1 MAKIRLPKTSPEIGI
16 SPIPRIAP
24 TQTDPG
30 AVLAGGLIGIGSQLA
45 DQEMR
50 LADQEMRQK
59 AKRKSETFAQY
70 DQKINEAT
78 TILNDDG
85 SLNVEESIKASEA
98 FAINPEFSIASVL
111 GDENASSLLAD
122 KDFSLTKFR
131 LGMSLR
137 KDKLLS
143 SQSLSYNEEIV
154 TLSQDPDLGLYG
166 RNDIQDAMRKQGE
179 AIARIDDP
187 EYKANALNNAVTKQR
202 AFNSIEQSAMA
213 GGMQTAIE
221 FFADVFEGEYDFL
234 DPDKT
239 DLLEDAN
246 KYVASQVAAIDAM
259 SGGTNSLSLS
269 GFNEFNFNTGKSIS
283 TIQAESLSKNIKALP
298 PELRP
303 LQAQITQLMEAAK
316 VSKDT
321 GSYIFS
327 NTPKNT
333 DHVIGTISGND
344 LSIAIQ
350 QQFLPEVMSLTGIQQ
365 QEYIQ
370 KTMLKAQQSIG
381 IIPLQLKETVLDL
394 VHRPAT
400 ALNASQALLG
410 NTFIINDP
418 EEAIRLKTM
427 LTADERTEVQRV
439 KIHIDQHFGN
449 AEAGLQSYLKTK
461 ERKGVQDNLEVTPYT
476 DADFEQLK
484 SSLSDYGFD
493 DMKMSTESLNSVQAL
508 ASLKYTELMATDSL
522 LKPEDATRIA
532 TDYAI
537 NSFATGGIVPLFNN
551 LVGGP
556 SQEFYKSAGASGYT
570 AVERGDFMEGA
581 IIRTLNEI
589 DYAAT
594 VDNLGDFRFVMSEEF
609 VPEKTGTDGV
619 SLLSRKIRVQVQTP
633 DGNFIGIDENNKH
646 QTDPQGKSRP
656 FMFYIDASDFQKY
669 RTETD
674 NEKYSLLH
682 NVYATARKQGKNE
695 SEVLQ
700 DLKNNAVNI
709 MLDATFIRTNKDG
722 TPVMKPSK
730 YDYKTRKFEEYSPI
744 TYTAGVDFN
753 LYSGEMNLLGQ
764 AVRERLNSITTVD
777 ELFSSFE
784 EIMVDPVRVLGL
796 PYNKPA
802 NDLGIPNE

>member
-1 MAKIRLPKTSPEIGI
+1 MAKIRLPKTRPDVGV
-16 SPIPRIAP
+16 SPIPQIAP
-24 TQTDPG
+24 TTADPG
-30 AVLAGGLIGIGSQLA
+30 AVLAGGLMGIGSQLA

-50 LADQEMRQK
+50 RR
-59 AKRKSETFAQY
+59 AKEKSETFAQY
-70 DQKINEAT
+70 NQAIGEAT

-85 SLNVEESIKASEA
+85 SLNVEASIEASEA
-98 FAINPEFSIASVL
+98 FAVDPESSIASVL

-122 KDFSLTKFR
+122 KEFSLTEFR
-131 LGMSLR
+131 LGMSRR

-143 SQSLSYNEEIV
+143 SQALSYNEEIL

-166 RNDIQDAMRKQGE
+166 RDVIQDAMRRQSE
-179 AIARIDDP
+179 AIARIDDS

-234 DPDKT
+234 NPNKV
-239 DLLEDAN
+239 DLLEDAQGYIA
-246 KYVASQVAAIDAM
+246 KQVAALATTAN
-259 SGGTNSLSLS
+259 GTSNQAVS
-269 GFNEFNFNTGKSIS
+269 GFSSFDFETAKATTTIESETLLKSLDDLPVEMQPLKNQIS
-283 TIQAESLSKNIKALP
+283 
-298 PELRP
+298 
-303 LQAQITQLMEAAK
+303 QLVEADRL
-316 VSKDT
+316 SKDT
-321 GSYIFS
+321 ASYIFS
-327 NTPKNT
+327 NTPKNA
-333 DHVIGTISGND
+333 DQVAGTMSAND

-350 QQFLPEVMSLTGIQQ
+350 QQFLPEVMSLTGIEQQ
-365 QEYIQ
+365 DYIQ
-370 KTMLKAQQSIG
+370 KTMLKAQQSTG
-381 IIPLQLKETVLDL
+381 TIPLQLKETVLDL

-410 NTFIINDP
+410 NTFIINDSK
-418 EEAIRLKTM
+418 EAIRLKTM

-439 KIHIDQHFGN
+439 RIHINEHFGN

-493 DMKMSTESLNSVQAL
+493 NMKMSTETLNSVQAL
-508 ASLKYTELMATDSL
+508 ASLKYTELMAIDSL
-522 LKPEDATRIA
+522 LKPEDATRLA

-537 NSFATGGIVPLFNN
+537 NNFATGGIVPLFNS

-581 IIRTLNEI
+581 IIRALNEI

-594 VDNLGDFRFVMSEEF
+594 VDNLEDFRFVMAEEF

-619 SLLSRKIRVQVQTP
+619 SILSRKIRVQIQTP
-633 DGNFIGIDENNKH
+633 DGNFIGINENNKH
-646 QTDPQGKSRP
+646 QTDPRGKSRP

-700 DLKNNAVNI
+700 DLKTNAVNI
-709 MLDATFIRTNKDG
+709 MLDSTFIRTNKDG
-722 TPVMKPSK
+722 TPVMGPQKF
-730 YDYKTRKFEEYSPI
+730 DYETGKIEYSPV

-753 LYSGEMNLLGQ
+753 LYSGEMNLIGQ
-764 AVRERLNSITTVD
+764 AVRERLSPITTVD

-796 PYNKPA
+796 PYKPA
-802 NDLGIPNE
+802 NDTGIPNE